1 MSELRRQRARLIVN
15 GLIRKTLHWLP
26 KSLFILLPIP
36 LILSLL
42 AGISAL
48 TETSYASLL
57 LSNKLTIVNLTIA
70 SFAIIA
76 GGSFAFYRLEAFR
89 TFQPHLTIAHKISHR
104 AISAEYVHI
113 AVTATLHNS
122 SKVKIDIREGF
133 FLWQR
138 IAPLPN
144 EDVEALYNQV
154 FANKESGYIPWAV
167 GDAIER
173 IWNKNDVIVEPGETH
188 QEICEFIIST
198 DVASIAI
205 YTYFYNPKFSKYA
218 DSAQGWGAT
227 SFYDI

>member
-1 MSELRRQRARLIVN
+1 MSELRLQRARLIVN
-15 GLIRKTLHWLP
+15 NLTRKTLHWLP
-26 KSLFILLPIP
+26 KSLFILLPIA
-36 LILSLL
+36 LMLSLL
-42 AGISAL
+42 AGLSAL
-48 TETSYASLL
+48 SETAYASLL
-57 LSNKLTIVNLTIA
+57 SDKLTIVNLAIA
-70 SFAIIA
+70 SFAIVA
-76 GGSFAFYRLEAFR
+76 GGIFAFYRLDAFR

-104 AISAEYVHI
+104 SISDGYVHI

-144 EDVEALYNQV
+144 EDVEVLYNQV
-154 FANKESGYIPWAV
+154 FANKESEYIPWAL

>member
-15 GLIRKTLHWLP
+15 GIIRKTLHWLP
-26 KSLFILLPIP
+26 KSLFILLPIA
-36 LILSLL
+36 LILLLL

-154 FANKESGYIPWAV
+154 FANKESGYIPWSV

-198 DVASIAI
+198 DVDSIAI
-205 YTYFYNPKFSKYA
+205 YTYFYNPKFSNYA

>member
-1 MSELRRQRARLIVN
+1 MSELRLQRARLIVN
-15 GLIRKTLHWLP
+15 NLIRKTLHWLP
-26 KSLFILLPIP
+26 KSLFILLPIA
-36 LILSLL
+36 LMLSLL
-42 AGISAL
+42 AGLSAL

-57 LSNKLTIVNLTIA
+57 SDKLTIVNLAIA
-70 SFAIIA
+70 SFAIVA

-104 AISAEYVHI
+104 YIGDGYVHI

-138 IAPLPN
+138 IAPLPK
-144 EDVEALYNQV
+144 EDVEVLYNQV
-154 FANKESGYIPWAV
+154 FANKEFEDIPWSV

-173 IWNKNDVIVEPGETH
+173 FWNKNEVIIEPGETH
-188 QEICEFIIST
+188 QEVGEFIIST
-198 DVASIAI
+198 DIASIAI

-227 SFYDI
+227 SFYDMI

>member
-26 KSLFILLPIP
+26 KSLFILLPIA
-36 LILSLL
+36 LILLLL

-144 EDVEALYNQV
+144 EDVEALYRRMFV
-154 FANKESGYIPWAV
+154 NKEFEDIPWSV
-167 GDAIER
+167 GDAVER
-173 IWNKNDVIVEPGETH
+173 FWNKNEVIVEPGETH
-188 QEICEFIIST
+188 QEVGEFIIST
-198 DVASIAI
+198 DVDSIAI

-218 DSAQGWGAT
+218 DNAQGWGAT